1 MDKTCVKQLFISR
14 TMVKIDH
21 GNVKM
26 VHITQVLLE
35 VSDSLYRL
43 IFIIINILHRLEP
56 TLNSLAQF
64 FIEQSDV

>member
-1 MDKTCVKQLFISR
+1 MDKPCVKQLFISR
-14 TMVKIDH
+14 SMVKIDH
-21 GNVKM
+21 DIVIM
-26 VHITQVLLE
+26 VYITQVFIE